1 MFTLFWKKP
10 HVQMHYV
17 IDEWTNDVSLATHAY
32 ARCESMKDM
41 CITRTVDD
49 IKPMSR
55 EPHNNINV

>member
-1 MFTLFWKKP
+1 
-10 HVQMHYV
+10 MHYV

-32 ARCESMKDM
+32 DSCESMKDM